1 VNWSATLVA
10 EMPPGVVT
18 VTWTVPLPSGLIA
31 VIWLLL
37 STETIVAA
45 VEPNETPVAPVKP
58 EPVIVTVV
66 SPLAGPLAGPILD
79 TIGPL
84 VVGVT
89 ITFSLTSTEAVP
101 PFEVKLITAE

>member
-1 VNWSATLVA
+1 VNWSAPLVA
-10 EMPPGVVT
+10 EVPPGVVT
-18 VTWTVPLPSGLIA
+18 VTWTVPLPAGLIA
-31 VIWLLL
+31 VIWMSL
-37 STETIVAA
+37 STVMCIAAVAA
-45 VEPNETPVAPVKP
+45 NETPVAPVKP

-66 SPLAGPLAGPILD
+66 PPPAGPLAGPILD

-84 VVGVT
+84 FVGVT